1 MNYLFCLILFTTYM
15 IYMLTIMKKSCIFT
29 CFINFLV
36 ASLMGLLLRLMYVAP
51 IEGINFQF
59 LMHGHSHVAMLGW
72 VYLMLYSL
80 IIHFFVPTEAQQK
93 PIYNRL
99 FWITQISVVGMMI
112 DFPAQGYAFASILF
126 STLHIF
132 CSYYFVHLIWK
143 EAKPSTF
150 PEKRML
156 RTALFFM
163 VFSTLG
169 VWCLGPAVGLLGK
182 ASAFY
187 QIAIQ
192 FFLHFQFNGW
202 FLFAVLALFFK
213 QSSIAID
220 EKKFRL
226 FYNLL
231 VTATVLTLA
240 LPVSWSLSNPVF
252 YWINAI
258 GVLVQLIALILF
270 TQLIQTQF
278 QTFFAPLSPLE
289 KTVYR
294 FALGSL
300 ALKII
305 IQLVVLVPELVH
317 VSHEIRNFVVGYIH
331 LTMLGIITGFL
342 FGFALQ
348 NGFLSSQNKIQKWGI
363 IIFLLG
369 FVATEIL
376 LFLQGTWLLLNN
388 VSFPDYYQILFI
400 ASIPLPLGLLSII
413 GSLLNDSKIK
423 LFDP

>member
-1 MNYLFCLILFTTYM
+1 MLI
-15 IYMLTIMKKSCIFT
+15 IMKKSWIFI

-72 VYLMLYSL
+72 VYLMLYCL
-80 IIHFFVPTEAQQK
+80 IIHFFVSKEAQQK

-99 FWITQISVVGMMI
+99 FWITEVAVVGMMI

-143 EAKPSTF
+143 DAKPSTF

-169 VWCLGPAVGLLGK
+169 VWCLGPAVGLMGK
-182 ASAFY
+182 ESAFY

-213 QSSIAID
+213 QSKINVE

-226 FYNLL
+226 FYTLF

-240 LPVSWSLSNPVF
+240 LPVSWSLSNPIF

-258 GVLVQLIALILF
+258 GVTIQLISLVVFA
-270 TQLIQTQF
+270 QLIQKQF
-278 QTFFAPLSPLE
+278 QAFFMPLTSLE

-294 FALGSL
+294 FALCSL
-300 ALKII
+300 ALKIM
-305 IQLVVLVPELVH
+305 IQLVVLVPELTR

-342 FGFALQ
+342 FGFALE
-348 NGFLSSQNKIQKWGI
+348 NGFLNSQNKIQKWGI
-363 IIFLLG
+363 LIFLLG
-369 FVATEIL
+369 LVTTEIL
-376 LFLQGTWLLLNN
+376 LFLQGTWLFLNN
-388 VSFPDYYQILFI
+388 VSFPDYYQNLFI
-400 ASIPLPLGLLSII
+400 ASIALPLGLLFIS
-413 GSLLNDSKIK
+413 GNLLYNNKKNTIPARETIA
-423 LFDP
+423 FNT

>member
-1 MNYLFCLILFTTYM
+1 
-15 IYMLTIMKKSCIFT
+15 MKKSWLLCTFANF
-29 CFINFLV
+29 FI
-36 ASLMGLLLRLMYVAP
+36 ASLMGLLLRWMYVAP
-51 IEGINFQF
+51 IEGVNFQF

-72 VYLMLYSL
+72 VYLMLYCL
-80 IIHFFVPTEAQQK
+80 IFHFFVPKEAQQK

-99 FWITQISVVGMMI
+99 FWVTELAVVGMMI

-132 CSYYFVHLIWK
+132 CSYYFCYLIWK
-143 EAKPSTF
+143 DAKPATF

-163 VFSTLG
+163 IFSTLG
-169 VWCLGPAVGLLGK
+169 VWCLGPAVGIMGK

-213 QSSIAID
+213 QSKLKID
-220 EKKFRL
+220 DKKFRL
-226 FYNLL
+226 FYNLF

-240 LPVSWSLSNPVF
+240 LPVSWSLSNPIF
-252 YWINAI
+252 YWTNAV
-258 GVLVQLIALILF
+258 GVVIQLFSAILF
-270 TQLIQTQF
+270 IQLIQPQF
-278 QTFFAPLSPLE
+278 QAFFSPLSPLE

-294 FALGSL
+294 FALLSL

-305 IQLVVLVPELVH
+305 IQLVVLVPELAQ
-317 VSHEIRNFVVGYIH
+317 VSHEIRNFVIGYIH

-342 FGFALQ
+342 FGFAFQ
-348 NGFLSSQNKIQKWGI
+348 NGFLSSENTIQKWGA

-369 FVATEIL
+369 FVATEVL
-376 LFLQGTWLLLNN
+376 LFLQGIWLLLKSG
-388 VSFPDYYQILFI
+388 SFPCYYQNLFW
-400 ASIPLPLGLLSII
+400 ASIFLPAGLLMLTIGII
-413 GSLLNDSKIK
+413 FKNKTTLILNI
-423 LFDP
+423 

>member
-1 MNYLFCLILFTTYM
+1 
-15 IYMLTIMKKSCIFT
+15 MKKSWILA
-29 CFINFLV
+29 CFVNFFI
-36 ASLMGLLLRLMYVAP
+36 ASLMGLLLRWMYVDP
-51 IEGINFQF
+51 ISGVNFQF

-72 VYLMLYSL
+72 VYLMLYCL
-80 IIHFFVPTEAQQK
+80 IFHFFVPKENQQK

-99 FWITQISVVGMMI
+99 FWVTELAVIGMMI

-132 CSYYFVHLIWK
+132 CSYYFCYLIWK
-143 EAKPSTF
+143 DAKPSTF

-163 VFSTLG
+163 IFSTLG
-169 VWCLGPAVGLLGK
+169 VWCLGPAVGLMGK

-213 QSSIAID
+213 QSKIKID

-231 VTATVLTLA
+231 VTATILTLA
-240 LPVSWSLSNPVF
+240 LPVSWSLANPIF

-258 GVLVQLIALILF
+258 GVTIQLIAFVLF
-270 TQLIQTQF
+270 ALLIQTQF
-278 QTFFAPLSPLE
+278 QDFFTPLSSLE
-289 KTVYR
+289 KKVYR
-294 FALGSL
+294 FALCSL
-300 ALKII
+300 ALKVI
-305 IQLVVLVPELVH
+305 IQLVVLVPELAQ
-317 VSHEIRNFVVGYIH
+317 VSHEIRNFVIGYIH

-342 FGFALQ
+342 FGFSLQ
-348 NGFLSSQNKIQKWGI
+348 NGFLNAQNNIQKWGI
-363 IIFLLG
+363 KIFLLG

-376 LFLQGTWLLLNN
+376 LFLQGTWLFLKSG
-388 VSFPDYYQILFI
+388 SFFNYYQNLFI
-400 ASIPLPLGLLSII
+400 ASIPLPIGLIFVT
-413 GSLLNDSKIK
+413 GSLFYKAKFQRSDVRNYSI
-423 LFDP
+423 

>member
-1 MNYLFCLILFTTYM
+1 
-15 IYMLTIMKKSCIFT
+15 MKKSWLLCTFANF
-29 CFINFLV
+29 FI
-36 ASLMGLLLRLMYVAP
+36 ASLMGLLLRWMYVAP
-51 IEGINFQF
+51 IEGVNFQF

-72 VYLMLYSL
+72 LYLMLYCL
-80 IIHFFVPTEAQQK
+80 IFHFFVPKEAQQK

-99 FWITQISVVGMMI
+99 FWVTELAVVGMMI
-112 DFPAQGYAFASILF
+112 DFPAQGYAFVSILF

-132 CSYYFVHLIWK
+132 CSYWFCYLIWK
-143 EAKPSTF
+143 DAKPSTF

-156 RTALFFM
+156 HTALFFM
-163 VFSTLG
+163 LLSTLG
-169 VWCLGPAVGLLGK
+169 VWCLGPAVGIMGK

-213 QSSIAID
+213 QSKINVE

-226 FYNLL
+226 FYNLF

-240 LPVSWSLSNPVF
+240 LPVSWSLTNPIF
-252 YWINAI
+252 YWINAV
-258 GVLVQLIALILF
+258 GVTIQLISFILF
-270 TQLIQTQF
+270 AQLIQPNF
-278 QTFFAPLSPLE
+278 LHFFTSLSSLE

-294 FALGSL
+294 FALCSL
-300 ALKII
+300 ALKVI
-305 IQLVVLVPELVH
+305 IQLIVLVPELSQ
-317 VSHEIRNFVVGYIH
+317 VSHEIRNFVIGYIH

-348 NGFLSSQNKIQKWGI
+348 NGFLNPQNKIQKWGVK
-363 IIFLLG
+363 IFLLG

-376 LFLQGTWLLLNN
+376 LFLQGIWLFLKSG
-388 VSFPDYYQILFI
+388 SFPNYYQNLFI
-400 ASIPLPLGLLSII
+400 ASICLPLGLLFIT
-413 GSLLNDSKIK
+413 GSLFYKTKIQRSGVQNYSI
-423 LFDP
+423 

>member
-1 MNYLFCLILFTTYM
+1 MRKSWILV
-15 IYMLTIMKKSCIFT
+15 
-29 CFINFLV
+29 CFINFFI
-36 ASLMGLLLRLMYVAP
+36 ASLMGLLLRWMYVAP
-51 IEGINFQF
+51 IEGVNFQF

-72 VYLMLYSL
+72 VYLMLYCL
-80 IIHFFVPTEAQQK
+80 IFYYFVPKEAQQK

-99 FWITQISVVGMMI
+99 FWMTELAVVGMMI

-132 CSYYFVHLIWK
+132 CSYSFCYLIWK
-143 EAKPSTF
+143 DAKPSTF

-169 VWCLGPAVGLLGK
+169 VWCLGPAVGLMGK

-202 FLFAVLALFFK
+202 FLFAVLVLLFK
-213 QSSIAID
+213 QSKMNIE
-220 EKKFRL
+220 EKKFRM
-226 FYNLL
+226 FYNLF
-231 VTATVLTLA
+231 VSATVLTLA
-240 LPVSWSLSNPVF
+240 LPVSWSLSNPIF
-252 YWINAI
+252 YWINVV
-258 GVLVQLIALILF
+258 GVVLQLISALFFI
-270 TQLIQTQF
+270 QLIRPRF
-278 QTFFAPLSPLE
+278 QTFFTPLSSLE
-289 KTVYR
+289 KITYR
-294 FALGSL
+294 FALFSL

-305 IQLVVLVPELVH
+305 IQLVVLVPELAQ
-317 VSHEIRNFVVGYIH
+317 VSHEIRNFIIGYIH

-348 NGFLSSQNKIQKWGI
+348 NGFLNTRKRIVKYGI
-363 IIFLLG
+363 SLFLLG

-376 LFLQGTWLLLNN
+376 LFLQGIWLFLNKG
-388 VSFPDYYQILFI
+388 SFPDYYQNLFLS
-400 ASIPLPLGLLSII
+400 SICLPAGLLLLII
-413 GSLLNDSKIK
+413 GIFKLKSKFI
-423 LFDP
+423 

>member
-1 MNYLFCLILFTTYM
+1 
-15 IYMLTIMKKSCIFT
+15 MKKSWILV
-29 CFINFLV
+29 CFVNFFI
-36 ASLMGLLLRLMYVAP
+36 ASLMGLLLRWMYVAP
-51 IEGINFQF
+51 IEGVNFQF

-72 VYLMLYSL
+72 VYLLLYCL
-80 IIHFFVPTEAQQK
+80 IFHFFVPKEAQEK

-99 FWITQISVVGMMI
+99 FWVTELAVIGMMI
-112 DFPAQGYAFASILF
+112 DFPTQGYAFASILF

-132 CSYYFVHLIWK
+132 CCYYFCYLIWK
-143 EAKPSTF
+143 DAKPVTF

-163 VFSTLG
+163 IFSTLG
-169 VWCLGPAVGLLGK
+169 VWFLGPAVGLMGK

-213 QSSIAID
+213 QSKINVE

-226 FYNLL
+226 FYNSL
-231 VTATVLTLA
+231 VIGTVLTLA
-240 LPVSWSLSNPVF
+240 LPVSWSLTNPIF

-258 GVLVQLIALILF
+258 GVLIQLFSFVHFALLL
-270 TQLIQTQF
+270 QPHF
-278 QTFFAPLSPLE
+278 QTFFTPLSSLE

-294 FALGSL
+294 FALCSL
-300 ALKII
+300 ALKVI
-305 IQLVVLVPELVH
+305 IQLVVLVPELAQ
-317 VSHEIRNFVVGYIH
+317 VSHEIRNFVIGYIH

-348 NGFLSSQNKIQKWGI
+348 NSYLNSQNSIQKCGVN
-363 IIFLLG
+363 IFLLG

-376 LFLQGTWLLLNN
+376 LFLQGTWLFLKNG
-388 VSFPDYYQILFI
+388 SFPNYYQNLFI
-400 ASIPLPLGLLSII
+400 ASICLPLGLLFVT
-413 GSLLNDSKIK
+413 GSLFYKTKIQRSNVRNYSI
-423 LFDP
+423 

>member
-1 MNYLFCLILFTTYM
+1 MR
-15 IYMLTIMKKSCIFT
+15 KHWIFI
-29 CFINFLV
+29 CFINFFI
-36 ASLMGLLLRLMYVAP
+36 ASLMGLLLRWMYVAP
-51 IEGINFQF
+51 IQGVNFQF

-80 IIHFFVPTEAQQK
+80 IFHFFVPKETQEK

-99 FWITQISVVGMMI
+99 FWLTELAVVGMMI
-112 DFPAQGYAFASILF
+112 DFPAQGYAFVSILF

-132 CSYYFVHLIWK
+132 CSYYFCHLIWK
-143 EAKPSTF
+143 DAKPTTF

-213 QSSIAID
+213 QAKLNID
-220 EKKFRL
+220 ENKFHL
-226 FYNLL
+226 FYNLF
-231 VTATVLTLA
+231 VIGTVLTLA
-240 LPVSWSLSNPVF
+240 LPVSWSLSNPIF
-252 YWINAI
+252 YWINAV
-258 GVLVQLIALILF
+258 GVVIQLFSAVLFIQLIHP
-270 TQLIQTQF
+270 QF
-278 QTFFAPLSPLE
+278 QSFFIPLSSLE

-294 FALGSL
+294 FAFFSL
-300 ALKII
+300 ALKVI
-305 IQLVVLVPELVH
+305 IQLVVLVPELAQ
-317 VSHEIRNFVVGYIH
+317 VSHQIRNFVIGYIH

-342 FGFALQ
+342 FGFAFQ
-348 NGFLSSQNKIQKWGI
+348 NNFINSKNGIQKWGTI
-363 IIFLLG
+363 LFLLG

-376 LFLQGTWLLLNN
+376 LFLQGIWLFLNN
-388 VSFPDYYQILFI
+388 GSFPNYYQNLFLS
-400 ASIPLPLGLLSII
+400 SIFLPMGLLMLTI
-413 GSLLNDSKIK
+413 GIFKLKSKII
-423 LFDP
+423 

>member
-1 MNYLFCLILFTTYM
+1 
-15 IYMLTIMKKSCIFT
+15 MKKSWLLCTFANF
-29 CFINFLV
+29 FI
-36 ASLMGLLLRLMYVAP
+36 ASLMGLLLRWMYVAP
-51 IEGINFQF
+51 IEGVNFQF

-72 VYLMLYSL
+72 VYLMLYCL
-80 IIHFFVPTEAQQK
+80 IFYFFVPKENQQK

-99 FWITQISVVGMMI
+99 FWITELAVVGMMI

-132 CSYYFVHLIWK
+132 CSYYFCYLIWK
-143 EAKPSTF
+143 DAKPNSF
-150 PEKRML
+150 SEKRL
-156 RTALFFM
+156 LNTALFFM
-163 VFSTLG
+163 IFSTLG
-169 VWCLGPAVGLLGK
+169 VWCLGPAVGILGK

-213 QSSIAID
+213 QLKISGE

-226 FYNLL
+226 FYNLF
-231 VTATVLTLA
+231 VPATLLTMA

-252 YWINAI
+252 YWINAV
-258 GVLVQLIALILF
+258 GVVLQLYSAVLFVQIIKPY
-270 TQLIQTQF
+270 F
-278 QTFFAPLSPLE
+278 QTFFAPLSTLE

-294 FALGSL
+294 FALFSL
-300 ALKII
+300 AIKVI
-305 IQLVVLVPELVH
+305 IQLVVLVPELAQ
-317 VSHEIRNFVVGYIH
+317 VSHEIRNFVIGYIH

-348 NGFLSSQNKIQKWGI
+348 NDFLNSKNTIQKWGV

-376 LFLQGTWLLLNN
+376 LFLQGLYLLLDKGQLPN
-388 VSFPDYYQILFI
+388 YYLNLFLS
-400 ASIPLPLGLLSII
+400 SICLPVGLLMLTI
-413 GSLLNDSKIK
+413 GVFRYVNKEPLILNI
-423 LFDP
+423 